1 MLVGI
6 ENFCMCSR
14 RQTYVSRPNWQL
26 GFSVVYFQPKTG
38 RFQWFPIL
46 MGKDYRFVWRN
57 REYSLGGARRDGRK
71 RPATH

>member
-38 RFQWFPIL
+38 RFQWFSIL
-46 MGKDYRFVWRN
+46 IGRDYWFIWRN
-57 REYSLGGARRDGRK
+57 REYSLDEVRRMTGG
-71 RPATH
+71 